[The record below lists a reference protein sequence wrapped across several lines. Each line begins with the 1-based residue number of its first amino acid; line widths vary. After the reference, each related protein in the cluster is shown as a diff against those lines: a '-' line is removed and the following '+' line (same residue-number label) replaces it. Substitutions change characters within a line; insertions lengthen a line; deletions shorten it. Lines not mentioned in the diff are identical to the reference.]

1 MTLSVFLALGL
12 AGSLGAMS
20 RASLDAFIL
29 RAREPRWPAGIFW
42 VNVLGCLLFGLL
54 APLLPD
60 ILNPSVAKV
69 LTTGF
74 LGGFTTFSTAMV
86 DAVEL
91 LRSRKPLKGIAVL
104 LGTFIC
110 TLVAFLLGYLAMS
123 LLIS

>member
-1 MTLSVFLALGL
+1 MSLALLLALGF
-12 AGSLGAMS
+12 AGSVGAMS
-20 RASLDAFIL
+20 RASLDAAIL
-29 RAREPRWPAGIFW
+29 RAREPHWPAGIFF
-42 VNVLGCLLFGLL
+42 VNVLGCFLFALL

-110 TLVAFLLGYLAMS
+110 SLVAFLLGYLATS